1 MIYHSYN
8 SPMNI
13 ETTHLRREEIYQR
26 LRAEI
31 LACQLAPGA
40 NLHEAELAE
49 RFAISKSP
57 IRDALMRLEAERLVL
72 VAPRK
77 GYRVAPISVS
87 DARDLFG
94 LRMVLEQAC
103 APDVA
108 ANASDADLK
117 ALDRFRSLDAW
128 GKGDS
133 FVDYNREFHCAVID
147 LSSNRRIADTGRSV
161 IEQFDRLV
169 VMSISTL
176 AERNAEA
183 LIAEHAAIIDALQ
196 ARDGRLAGK
205 LLQKHI
211 EFGVKRVLKALEQ
224 AAVIP

>member
-1 MIYHSYN
+1 
-8 SPMNI
+8 MNI

-31 LACQLAPGA
+31 LSCTLAPGA

-94 LRMVLEQAC
+94 LRMVLEQAA

-108 ANASDADLK
+108 ANASESDLK
-117 ALDRFRSLDAW
+117 TLDRFRSLAAW
-128 GKGDS
+128 GGGD
-133 FVDYNREFHCAVID
+133 FVTYNREFHCAVVE
-147 LSSNRRIADTGRSV
+147 LCSNRRIAETGRSV

-176 AERNAEA
+176 AERNTES

-196 ARDGRLAGK
+196 ARDGRLAAR

-211 EFGVKRVLKALEQ
+211 EFGVKRVLKSLEQ

>member
-1 MIYHSYN
+1 
-8 SPMNI
+8 MNI

-31 LACQLAPGA
+31 LSCVLAPGA

-94 LRMVLEQAC
+94 LRMVLEQAA

-108 ANASDADLK
+108 ANASEADLK
-117 ALDRFRSLDAW
+117 ALDRFRSLAAW
-128 GKGDS
+128 GSDD
-133 FVDYNREFHCAVID
+133 FVTYNREFHCAVVE
-147 LSSNRRIADTGRSV
+147 LCSNRRIAETGRSV

-176 AERNAEA
+176 AERNTEG

-196 ARDGRLAGK
+196 ARDGRLAAR